1 MSMQKKMKER
11 KKKLILVSLLNF
23 SKFIEISLKTNLY
36 YKSYDL
42 VLFIYKDVSIQL
54 FLYLIY

>member
-23 SKFIEISLKTNLY
+23 SKFIEFSLKTKLHN
-36 YKSYDL
+36 KSYDL